1 MSLTVFLL
9 IILSSLLHAAW
20 NLVAKKHAGNYSLI
34 YLSFCIGFVLC
45 LPLAI
50 DRFDLYSDWQAMLP
64 MIIATG
70 VLHAVYGFLLTFTYK
85 NGDISTLYPIVRGSG
100 IAGAVLLAIFVLNEA
115 LPITSKV
122 GVASV
127 ICGIAILSY
136 RRNRKQT
143 SLKGILLALACGAVI
158 MSYTILDKVIVNK
171 VDPFVLLLTSQF
183 ISATAFLPYVL
194 LKRKK
199 EMVLTLRTLK
209 LPVLGVALPALFG
222 YVIILFVFQTADVSR
237 VVAIRELSVVFGAVA
252 GYVFLKEDFSRMRLI
267 GVLILLAGII
277 LVKL

>member
-1 MSLTVFLL
+1 M
-9 IILSSLLHAAW
+9 
-20 NLVAKKHAGNYSLI
+20 
-34 YLSFCIGFVLC
+34 
-45 LPLAI
+45 
-50 DRFDLYSDWQAMLP
+50 
-64 MIIATG
+64 ATS
-70 VLHAVYGFLLTFTYK
+70 VPF
-85 NGDISTLYPIVRGSG
+85 YPIVRGSG
-100 IAGAVLLAIFVLNEA
+100 IAGAVLLAIFVLNET

-194 LKRKK
+194 LK
-199 EMVLTLRTLK
+199 T
-209 LPVLGVALPALFG
+209 
-222 YVIILFVFQTADVSR
+222 
-237 VVAIRELSVVFGAVA
+237 
-252 GYVFLKEDFSRMRLI
+252 
-267 GVLILLAGII
+267 
-277 LVKL
+277 